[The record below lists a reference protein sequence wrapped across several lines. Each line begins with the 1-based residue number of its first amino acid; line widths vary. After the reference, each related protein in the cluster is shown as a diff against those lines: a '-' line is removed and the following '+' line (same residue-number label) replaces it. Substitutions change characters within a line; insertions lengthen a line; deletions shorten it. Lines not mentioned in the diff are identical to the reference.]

1 MNHEDLNKMTGELLF
16 KKREIEVQI
25 KVNEDRI
32 RACMKY
38 ANESTTEEKRSIW
51 EDEIK
56 GYKERN
62 RFLGYELV
70 NTQKEISDLLDKEEN
85 KNDH

>member
-1 MNHEDLNKMTGELLF
+1 MKREDLNKLVSDLLF

-38 ANESTTEEKRSIW
+38 ANESTTEEKRSMW

-62 RFLGYELV
+62 RFLGYELI
-70 NTQKEISDLLDKEEN
+70 NTQKEISNLLDKEEN
-85 KNDH
+85 EK

>member
-1 MNHEDLNKMTGELLF
+1 MKREDLNKLVSDLLF

-32 RACMKY
+32 RACMKS
-38 ANESTTEEKRSIW
+38 ANESTTEEKRSMW

-85 KNDH
+85 ENDQ

>member
-1 MNHEDLNKMTGELLF
+1 
-16 KKREIEVQI
+16 
-25 KVNEDRI
+25 
-32 RACMKY
+32 MKY
-38 ANESTTEEKRSIW
+38 ANESTIEEKRHMW

-70 NTQKEISDLLDKEEN
+70 NTQKEISDLIDKEGE
-85 KNDH
+85 